1 MCILSCPTM
10 SSSVAVPALMQV
22 RIEILMCLPP
32 GQTETRATLP
42 IFCLKII
49 LPQERGGKCLLR
61 MQVMSMLCFEGMSV
75 YGGTGG
81 EQSIAKTIGQQGT
94 TSKSTTGTSPI
105 YQTIQNFWEIVL
117 LKTTS
122 RLEGHRCT
130 GFLFRQT
137 RQ

>member
-1 MCILSCPTM
+1 MCILSCPTT

-42 IFCLKII
+42 IFYLKII

-81 EQSIAKTIGQQGT
+81 GGTNAQNNCPQGAKT
-94 TSKSTTGTSPI
+94 
-105 YQTIQNFWEIVL
+105 
-117 LKTTS
+117 KTTK
-122 RLEGHRCT
+122 L
-130 GFLFRQT
+130 
-137 RQ
+137 